1 MPENNYHTD
10 TKTQTETVSNGNLE
24 QKVEHIMITKTKF
37 YVGIIIFMVPVIG
50 FFFKIQ
56 MDVALIKENHYVHIE
71 QINRDIEDLKK
82 TDSELRQQNVDLM
95 KVLGDYNSKL
105 DVLIGQHQK

>member
-1 MPENNYHTD
+1 MPET
-10 TKTQTETVSNGNLE
+10 NGVNLE
-24 QKVEHIMITKTKF
+24 QKVEHIMISKGKF
-37 YVGIIIFMVPVIG
+37 YIGLIVFMVPIIA

-82 TDSELRQQNVDLM
+82 ADTELRQQNVDLM
-95 KVLGDYNSKL
+95 KVIGEYNSKL